1 MATSTPERSQ
11 SRGRDAFA
19 STGRGGVGNIRQT
32 SVTRA
37 EATPSS
43 PAVELIRGREL
54 GNALPATSK
63 LYSTGRGGAG
73 NIRSPSRSHQRD
85 LSQPP
90 TLPTVFD
97 TSKEDIIRNHI
108 YVTEE
113 APISTGRGGAGN
125 IQSRSQSRGPALD
138 LNNPNPNSTASPKA
152 TLPKDPPLNESPSR
166 PVRGRND
173 EHTTRDP
180 AKDTSAATAG
190 NGRFTYPPTY
200 QATDLE
206 GDN

>member
-1 MATSTPERSQ
+1 MTTSTPERSQ

-63 LYSTGRGGAG
+63 PYSTGRGGAG

-113 APISTGRGGAGN
+113 APVRLVFRYIIRITFSY
-125 IQSRSQSRGPALD
+125 PLD
-138 LNNPNPNSTASPKA
+138 LHRTWWC
-152 TLPKDPPLNESPSR
+152 R
-166 PVRGRND
+166 
-173 EHTTRDP
+173 
-180 AKDTSAATAG
+180 
-190 NGRFTYPPTY
+190 
-200 QATDLE
+200 
-206 GDN
+206 